1 MTAVLDRLPTPVT
14 VKTTRRTAK
23 LGSMMLPAL
32 AIAVPLLAPIAVAEG
47 LINRPEMAQSVEPA
61 VSAPATPVS
70 PSAPALSRVDPGA
83 TALERD
89 HAVFAPAKPTKV
101 YSLDL
106 QIATKR
112 P

>member
-1 MTAVLDRLPTPVT
+1 MSKDVNEMTAVLDRLPTPVT

-61 VSAPATPVS
+61 VSAPAPPVASDRPTP
-70 PSAPALSRVDPGA
+70 P
-83 TALERD
+83 TAL
-89 HAVFAPAKPTKV
+89 AASPAPSVPSPPSIL
-101 YSLDL
+101 SL
-106 QIATKR
+106 IHI
-112 P
+112 